1 MESGLQ
7 NRGRFEALGAAA
19 FDRRADAR
27 GTRVALGRGGAM
39 SRRVLLTIALSLLV
53 GRTVFGKVPTPV
65 ESTVRP
71 VTPAIE
77 LSGAVT
83 MGGEPASNLR
93 LTFQAN
99 GSPQR
104 EWRARIKSDG
114 TYRVKL
120 QGDADLVCVRIERN
134 RPLNSYSDCRR
145 FAAGVHR
152 VDFDFRP
159 GVIRIEV
166 PAFRRRVEWASVR
179 VESLHD
185 SAGRSFKPGKGFRGD
200 YFAAEFGNYMV
211 TVMDPAQQKVLASW
225 PVTLTAE
232 QPMVGLKL
240 AVSRK

>member
-1 MESGLQ
+1 
-7 NRGRFEALGAAA
+7 
-19 FDRRADAR
+19 
-27 GTRVALGRGGAM
+27 M
-39 SRRVLLTIALSLLV
+39 SRRLLLAIALSLLV
-53 GRTVFGKVPTPV
+53 GRSVSGTAATPAA
-65 ESTVRP
+65 SPVRP
-71 VTPAIE
+71 LPRAVE
-77 LSGAVT
+77 LSGVVT
-83 MGGEPASNLR
+83 IDGRPASNLR

-145 FAAGVHR
+145 FAAGIHR
-152 VDFDFRP
+152 VDFDFPP

-200 YFAAEFGNYMV
+200 YFAAAFGTYII

-225 PVTLTAE
+225 PVTLTAD

>member
-1 MESGLQ
+1 
-7 NRGRFEALGAAA
+7 
-19 FDRRADAR
+19 
-27 GTRVALGRGGAM
+27 M
-39 SRRVLLTIALSLLV
+39 SRRLLLTIALSLLV
-53 GRTVFGKVPTPV
+53 GRSVSGMVAIPADSP
-65 ESTVRP
+65 VRP
-71 VTPAIE
+71 LPRTVE
-77 LSGAVT
+77 LSGAVRV
-83 MGGEPASNLR
+83 GGQPAANVR
-93 LTFQAN
+93 LTFQSN

-120 QGDADLVCVRIERN
+120 RGDADLVCVRIERN

-145 FAAGVHR
+145 FAAGIHR
-152 VDFDFRP
+152 VDFDFPP

-232 QPMVGLKL
+232 QPMIGLKL

>member
-1 MESGLQ
+1 
-7 NRGRFEALGAAA
+7 
-19 FDRRADAR
+19 
-27 GTRVALGRGGAM
+27 M
-39 SRRVLLTIALSLLV
+39 SRRLLLSIALSLLV
-53 GRTVFGKVPTPV
+53 GRSVSGMVALPAGSKVRPRP
-65 ESTVRP
+65 STV
-71 VTPAIE
+71 E
-77 LSGAVT
+77 LSGAVRI
-83 MGGEPASNLR
+83 GGQPASNVR
-93 LTFQAN
+93 LTFQSN

-120 QGDADLVCVRIERN
+120 QGGADLVCVRIERN

-145 FAAGVHR
+145 FAAGIHR
-152 VDFDFRP
+152 VDFDFPP

-232 QPMVGLKL
+232 QPMIGLKL
-240 AVSRK
+240 AVPRK

>member
-1 MESGLQ
+1 
-7 NRGRFEALGAAA
+7 
-19 FDRRADAR
+19 
-27 GTRVALGRGGAM
+27 M
-39 SRRVLLTIALSLLV
+39 SRRLLLTIALSLLIV
-53 GRTVFGKVPTPV
+53 RSVSGMVASPAA
-65 ESTVRP
+65 STVRP
-71 VTPAIE
+71 LPRTVE
-77 LSGAVT
+77 LSGAVRI
-83 MGGEPASNLR
+83 GGQPASNVR
-93 LTFQAN
+93 LTFQSN

-145 FAAGVHR
+145 FAAGIHR
-152 VDFDFRP
+152 VDFDFPP

-232 QPMVGLKL
+232 QPMIGLKL
-240 AVSRK
+240 AVPRK

>member
-1 MESGLQ
+1 
-7 NRGRFEALGAAA
+7 
-19 FDRRADAR
+19 
-27 GTRVALGRGGAM
+27 M
-39 SRRVLLTIALSLLV
+39 SRRLLLTIALSLLV
-53 GRTVFGKVPTPV
+53 GRSVSGMVALPAG
-65 ESTVRP
+65 STVRP
-71 VTPAIE
+71 RPATVE
-77 LSGAVT
+77 LSGAVRI
-83 MGGEPASNLR
+83 GGQPASNVR
-93 LTFQAN
+93 LTFQSN
-99 GSPQR
+99 GSSQR

-120 QGDADLVCVRIERN
+120 HGGADLVCVRIERN

-145 FAAGVHR
+145 FAAGIHR
-152 VDFDFRP
+152 VDFDFPP

-225 PVTLTAE
+225 PVTLTAD
-232 QPMVGLKL
+232 QPMIGLKL

>member
-1 MESGLQ
+1 
-7 NRGRFEALGAAA
+7 
-19 FDRRADAR
+19 
-27 GTRVALGRGGAM
+27 M
-39 SRRVLLTIALSLLV
+39 SRRVLLSIALSLLV
-53 GRTVFGKVPTPV
+53 GRSVAGKVPTAA

-71 VTPAIE
+71 VMPAIE
-77 LSGAVT
+77 LSGAVRI
-83 MGGEPASNLR
+83 GGQPASNVR
-93 LTFQAN
+93 VTFQSN

-114 TYRVKL
+114 TYRVRL

-145 FAAGVHR
+145 FSAGIHH
-152 VDFDFRP
+152 VDFDFPP

-166 PAFRRRVEWASVR
+166 PAFRRRVSEWASVR
-179 VESLHD
+179 VESVHD

-200 YFAAEFGNYMV
+200 YFAAEFGTYMV
-211 TVMDPAQQKVLASW
+211 TVMDPEQQKVLASW
-225 PVTLTAE
+225 PVTLTAD

>member
-1 MESGLQ
+1 
-7 NRGRFEALGAAA
+7 
-19 FDRRADAR
+19 
-27 GTRVALGRGGAM
+27 M
-39 SRRVLLTIALSLLV
+39 SRRLLLTIALSLLIV
-53 GRTVFGKVPTPV
+53 RSVSGMVASPAA
-65 ESTVRP
+65 STVRP
-71 VTPAIE
+71 LPRTVE
-77 LSGAVT
+77 LSGAVRI
-83 MGGEPASNLR
+83 GGQPASNVR
-93 LTFQAN
+93 LTFQSN

-145 FAAGVHR
+145 FAAGIHR
-152 VDFDFRP
+152 VDFDFPP

-232 QPMVGLKL
+232 QPMIGLKL